1 MQKKEKKPKKKSIE
15 ELRMILDDIPVED
28 LINKDEKHLIALGK
42 RLDKSKK
49 EVTYKQIESIK
60 KEISGE
66 TTDPL
71 KPTVVIH
78 QRKIKEPKTLKF
90 IEVEKK
96 EITVEKSK
104 PEEKVPEFIEVKPK
118 ITTKHLE
125 TLDKIE
131 KTTPTFIPI
140 EEKETTEPEPDVE
153 EETNKEKHEPGE
165 IVEEKLP
172 EWEPVIEKTV
182 ETKEIENVVDE
193 IPLPEPKQKEESV
206 ETDEQEED
214 VNHKIEVFKELES
227 VDYDTSIM
235 LYDKGFLSV
244 EDLKLA
250 SVDDLIKIVGIKKK
264 TAKKIRKEIDE
275 IEQSHRLKPVI
286 DEETEDK
293 TLEIDDK
300 EEKRQEIDT
309 ETKLEAF
316 KDMKS
321 ISKETAVLLYNNHI
335 TSIDEL
341 KNVTLTE
348 LTRIQGIKKKTA
360 REVIK
365 ELDKIEEEN
374 LKVKPIKLGE
384 SAEGE
389 VTKDQIEEDEEKVE
403 DKELIPSPVEL
414 KRKSAEWAPTPEE
427 EMDDKKPVE
436 KEISEDE
443 PFLEHDIE
451 KGIPDLDI
459 GKKKKIA
466 IFKGVKAIDDKTS
479 VLLYDNGF
487 TSIDALTIAS
497 VKDLTKINGIKKK
510 TAKKIKKE
518 LDEKIEL
525 GPLADEDSIDDFTDV
540 KSEFDEDFYNDTDEE
555 SFELDEKILEYEPSP
570 EKDDLFGEEEEIE
583 KLPIIEEH
591 DERTDVFKDVE
602 SIDEKTAQLLVE
614 NGITSIG
621 DLMEKTIKDLT
632 RIRGIK
638 KKLAKEIKRE
648 ISIIIETPEET
659 ESFSRDENHFIDEE
673 AGEWDSI
680 GEVNGY
686 KHEDFVLYEKE
697 IDVKGGKKRR
707 VRFFSKET
715 PDEGKPIDLPDGY
728 EVKGNKKTGVPH
740 LRKKK

>member
-1 MQKKEKKPKKKSIE
+1 MQKKENKPKKKSIE
-15 ELRMILDDIPVED
+15 ELRMILDDIPVEN
-28 LINKDEKHLIALGK
+28 LRYKDERYLIALGK

-66 TTDPL
+66 TTDQL

-78 QRKIKEPKTLKF
+78 QRKIKKPKALKF
-90 IEVEKK
+90 TEIEKK

-104 PEEKVPEFIEVKPK
+104 SEEDIPEFIEVKPK
-118 ITTKHLE
+118 ITTKHLK

-131 KTTPTFIPI
+131 KTIPTFIPI
-140 EEKETTEPEPDVE
+140 EEKETTELEHDVE
-153 EETNKEKHEPGE
+153 EETNEENHKPEE

-193 IPLPEPKQKEESV
+193 ISLPESKQKEEP
-206 ETDEQEED
+206 EEKD
-214 VNHKIEVFKELES
+214 VNHKIEAFKELES

-244 EDLKLA
+244 GDLKLA
-250 SVDDLIKIVGIKKK
+250 SVDDLVKIVGIKKK

-275 IEQSHRLKPVI
+275 IEQSHRLKPII
-286 DEETEDK
+286 DEGTEDK

-300 EEKRQEIDT
+300 EEKRQEIDI

-316 KDMKS
+316 KNIKS
-321 ISKETAVLLYNNHI
+321 ISNETAVLLYNNHI

-341 KNVTLTE
+341 KNVTLKE
-348 LTRIQGIKKKTA
+348 LTRVRGVKKKTA
-360 REVIK
+360 RGIIK
-365 ELDKIEEEN
+365 ELDGIEEEN

-389 VTKDQIEEDEEKVE
+389 VTKDQIEEDKEKVE

-414 KRKSAEWAPTPEE
+414 KSRSAEWAPTPEE
-427 EMDDKKPVE
+427 EIDDKKPVE

-451 KGIPDLDI
+451 ERISDLDI

-466 IFKGVKAIDDKTS
+466 IFKGIKEIDDKTA

-487 TSIDALTIAS
+487 TTEDSLRIAS
-497 VKDLTKINGIKKK
+497 VKDLTHVNGIKKK
-510 TAKKIKKE
+510 IAKKIKKE
-518 LDEKIEL
+518 LDKKIEL
-525 GPLADEDSIDDFTDV
+525 GPLADENGIDDLIDV
-540 KSEFDEDFYNDTDEE
+540 ESKFEEDFYNDADEE
-555 SFELDEKILEYEPSP
+555 SFELNEKILEYEPSP

-591 DERTDVFKDVE
+591 DERTDVFEDVE
-602 SIDEKTAQLLVE
+602 SIDEKTAQLLSE

-632 RIRGIK
+632 RIKGIR

-648 ISIIIETPEET
+648 ISMIIEAPEET
-659 ESFSRDENHFIDEE
+659 ESFGRDENPFIDEE

-680 GEVNGY
+680 EKINGY

-697 IDVKGGKKRR
+697 IDVKGGKKRK

-715 PDEGKPIDLPDGY
+715 PNEGKPIDLPDGY
-728 EVKGNKKTGVPH
+728 EVKVNKKTGVPH